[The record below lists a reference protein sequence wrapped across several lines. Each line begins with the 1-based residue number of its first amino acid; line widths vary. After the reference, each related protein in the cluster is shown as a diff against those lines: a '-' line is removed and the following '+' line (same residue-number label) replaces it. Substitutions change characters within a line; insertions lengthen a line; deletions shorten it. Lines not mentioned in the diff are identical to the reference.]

1 MNTDLETP
9 PSPALPPMT
18 GRGGILGAWLRRN
31 PVALKELRGRMRG
44 PRAFLVLTVYVTLMS
59 VFATLMYLI
68 YLTTTGL
75 TLNTTGGVIGKLIF
89 GSVVLVEFLLV
100 SFITPAFTAGAISG
114 ERERRTFALLRTT
127 LLPARR
133 LVDGK
138 LLSAL
143 AYVALLLFVAVP
155 LQSLAFLM
163 GGVTIAEVLLSF
175 ELLIVA
181 AVGFGA
187 LGIFLSA
194 ATGRTLSASILS
206 YVTILLATVVLP
218 LLLVVVGALLGPLT
232 YQRPSLEALLTYLLN
247 LLGASNPIGAAVLTE
262 IALQQ
267 HGPALFYTQTLS
279 NGASIPL
286 IAPWIVFTLVYGVIS
301 LVLIRLTVRLV
312 RRTEA

>member
-1 MNTDLETP
+1 MSASLETP
-9 PSPALPPMT
+9 PSSSLPSMS
-18 GRGGILGAWLRRN
+18 RGNGILGVWLRRN

-44 PRAFLVLTVYVTLMS
+44 PRAFIVLTVYVTLMS
-59 VFATLMYLI
+59 VFAVLLYLI
-68 YLTTTGL
+68 YSSTASLGL
-75 TLNTTGGVIGKLIF
+75 GTTGGVIGKLIF
-89 GSVVLVEFLLV
+89 GGVVLVEFLLV

-114 ERERRTFALLRTT
+114 EYERRTFALLRTT

-143 AYVALLLFVAVP
+143 AYVVLLLFVAIP

-175 ELLIVA
+175 ELLIVS

-194 ATGRTLSASILS
+194 VTRRTLSASILS
-206 YVTILLATVVLP
+206 YVIILLVTIVLP
-218 LLLVVVGALLGPLT
+218 LIVLILTAILGPLT
-232 YQRPSLEALLTYLLN
+232 TLLPLEGLLTYLGN
-247 LLGASNPIGAAVLTE
+247 LFGASSPIGAAILTE
-262 IALQQ
+262 IAIQQ

-279 NGASIPL
+279 NGVNIPL
-286 IAPWIVFTLVYGVIS
+286 VAPWVIFTLIYGIIS